1 ICERKFYSIICDETR
16 DESGTEQLCF
26 TIRSVDSDFVMHED
40 VLGMYGVTSQSAEH
54 ITNIILDILI
64 RCNLDIKYCR
74 GQGYDGAA
82 TMAGHASGVS
92 TRITSLCKKAFY
104 THCNAHSLD
113 LALQDLTRTSLSV
126 SIALNMT
133 NDIVNFMR
141 ESPKRLNLLDTLSG
155 LDSYTKLTPLCPTR
169 WTVRSSSLNVLL
181 INYSLVKMR

>member
-1 ICERKFYSIICDETR
+1 
-16 DESGTEQLCF
+16 
-26 TIRSVDSDFVMHED
+26 
-40 VLGMYGVTSQSAEH
+40 MYGVTSQSAEH

-82 TMAGHASGVS
+82 AMAGHVSGVS

-104 THCNAHSLD
+104 IHCNAHSLD
-113 LALQDLTRTSLSV
+113 LALQDLTRTSSSV

-155 LDSYTKLTPLCPTR
+155 LDSYTKLKPLCPTR

-181 INYSLVKMR
+181 INYALVKNALTEINLEGGRVAPKANGLFEQMDKFSSYFGLKTGEYIKLYSN